1 MVKKSDVEVKPFS
14 LDDFI
19 QDKEQPIVRD
29 SSMKKLTK
37 KMLRNLADQIGL
49 KYEDEDIDFTKK
61 LMTAYF
67 KKIG

>member
-1 MVKKSDVEVKPFS
+1 
-14 LDDFI
+14 
-19 QDKEQPIVRD
+19 
-29 SSMKKLTK
+29 MKKLTK